1 MILIE
6 IKKCRPLNLTTG
18 KKLSKPEAARDGAS
32 RGNDVGW
39 RSLLAY
45 TMGDFEDTRFWRG
58 FKTSEKTGD
67 FPG

>member
-1 MILIE
+1 M
-6 IKKCRPLNLTTG
+6 TTG

-32 RGNDVGW
+32 RGNGVGW